1 MKPWLV
7 RFASMALVAA
17 FLGGAGVSAASAK
30 TPKPD
35 LPTYKIA
42 IVPGS
47 VINLVSRESKLPI
60 SIRNDY
66 NAEIRVQVHV
76 SPGNL
81 NVLIPAAVE
90 VTVPANTTFVAQVP
104 VTAIADGQ
112 VKLKA
117 WLTTFSGFRM
127 GKSVELTMNVN
138 AEIEDSLILGFF
150 VIVAGLGVAGVLRT
164 LAKRRKAGAAGA
176 DSAASDTPAS
186 DNDASGAA
194 S

>member
-1 MKPWLV
+1 MRNSISRLT
-7 RFASMALVAA
+7 SMAAA
-17 FLGGAGVSAASAK
+17 LALAGVTLFGVSGASAATSK

-47 VINLVSRESKLPI
+47 TINLVSRESKLPI

-66 NAEIRVQVHV
+66 DAEIRVQVHV

-81 NVLIPAAVE
+81 NVLIPANVE

-104 VTAIADGQ
+104 VTAIADGP

-117 WLTTFSGFRM
+117 WLTTFSGLRM
-127 GKSVELTMNVN
+127 GKSVEINMNVR
-138 AEIEDSLILGFF
+138 AEIEDSLILSFILF
-150 VIVAGLGVAGVLRT
+150 V
-164 LAKRRKAGAAGA
+164 
-176 DSAASDTPAS
+176 
-186 DNDASGAA
+186 
-194 S
+194 

>member
-1 MKPWLV
+1 MRISRV
-7 RFASMALVAA
+7 FAAVLVAVSVLA
-17 FLGGAGVSAASAK
+17 GSIFGISGAHAK

-81 NVLIPAAVE
+81 NVLIPATVE

-104 VTAIADGQ
+104 VTAIADGS

-117 WLTTFSGFRM
+117 WLTTFSGLRM
-127 GKSVELTMNVN
+127 GKSVDIDMNVN
-138 AEIEDSLILGFF
+138 AEIEDSLILGFVLFIAVLLF
-150 VIVAGLGVAGVLRT
+150 VGVMRT
-164 LAKRRKAGAAGA
+164 LAKRRKAAQTAGG
-176 DSAASDTPAS
+176 DS
-186 DNDASGAA
+186 
-194 S
+194 